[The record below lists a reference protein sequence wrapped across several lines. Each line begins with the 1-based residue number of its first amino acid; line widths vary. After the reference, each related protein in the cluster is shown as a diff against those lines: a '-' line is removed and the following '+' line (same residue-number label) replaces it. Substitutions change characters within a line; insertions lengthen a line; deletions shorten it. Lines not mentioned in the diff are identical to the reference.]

1 MKLVFRQGRLMVFLD
16 EICFTKLAIQ
26 KKEWSRHNENLSV
39 NQVDVY
45 VGYRAVITTMTA
57 EFGVGLSWIYNSAVN
72 GDDFIEYLQAL
83 RRHYPNRPIAL
94 FMDNLNVHKKVEVK
108 PYYERLN
115 IVPVW
120 NIGYSPEFAP
130 IGKYLLI
137 SREKNCVH
145 RGHVLQ
151 GEGTILPKTTPE
163 PSQQDRFQLR

>member
-57 EFGVGLSWIYNSAVN
+57 EFGVGLSWIYNSGVN

-94 FMDNLNVHKKVEVK
+94 FMDNLQVHKRLIVK
-108 PYYERLN
+108 PYYE
-115 IVPVW
+115 
-120 NIGYSPEFAP
+120 
-130 IGKYLLI
+130 
-137 SREKNCVH
+137 
-145 RGHVLQ
+145 
-151 GEGTILPKTTPE
+151 
-163 PSQQDRFQLR
+163 